1 MAGARE
7 LECVATPSVTLSLVM
22 LKSEMILVVRGDG
35 KSPLSTVL
43 RQPEVVL
50 LHRDMIHNEAVG
62 TRNNGTYD
70 N

>member
-50 LHRDMIHNEAVG
+50 LHRDMILNEAVG